1 MNMKILMEY
10 NVKAAILYVL
20 CPCDFMSQGRHNKYK
35 IAAFTSC
42 GRVFFSRGHE
52 LLSLSPGRYLLSCG
66 LDFQSQLG
74 V

>member
-1 MNMKILMEY
+1 MDALKYEPVMDTIYNIQVYEY
-10 NVKAAILYVL
+10 ENFNGILYLL
-20 CPCDFMSQGRHNKYK
+20 CPLL
-35 IAAFTSC
+35 SC

-52 LLSLSPGRYLLSCG
+52 LLSLSPRRYLLSCG

>member
-1 MNMKILMEY
+1 MEY
-10 NVKAAILYVL
+10 NVLKGKYFI
-20 CPCDFMSQGRHNKYK
+20 FM
-35 IAAFTSC
+35 TSTRFHVTGSSLLSY

-52 LLSLSPGRYLLSCG
+52 LLSLSPRRYLLSCD